1 VIGEN
6 IPRLGPSHVMD
17 IKLLNE
23 LKDKFVIHERRYTT
37 TIPRKTIL
45 PQEKKSL
52 VHLVVL
58 VHGY

>member
-1 VIGEN
+1 
-6 IPRLGPSHVMD
+6 MD

-23 LKDKFVIHERRYTT
+23 LKDKFIIHERRYIT
-37 TIPRKTIL
+37 TIPRKIISA
-45 PQEKKSL
+45 QDKKFL